1 MSQRVWRGCGKVSGE
16 GGKATFKIRRLSASD
31 REANPPAKTAR
42 AGWGN
47 LAAQEFG
54 CCVLKDDASL
64 SRTQVPKLRKSTSDD
79 ASVQNAQT
87 STVAKS
93 EAATICKSDLSAP
106 ASLRISTDVDI
117 DQSYL

>member
-1 MSQRVWRGCGKVSGE
+1 M
-16 GGKATFKIRRLSASD
+16 
-31 REANPPAKTAR
+31 
-42 AGWGN
+42 
-47 LAAQEFG
+47 
-54 CCVLKDDASL
+54 
-64 SRTQVPKLRKSTSDD
+64 PKLRKSTSDD